1 MITMTNVVIHN
12 RKKTKNKFKERYLIM
27 SNKTFE
33 DSNSKKPNEIKKSLE
48 SAKPIYPEEEFDIFC
63 YEGPKTKKKRQ
74 KRISTQKHQF

>member
-1 MITMTNVVIHN
+1 
-12 RKKTKNKFKERYLIM
+12 M

-63 YEGPKTKKKRQ
+63 YEGPKTKKNGKNE
-74 KRISTQKHQF
+74 